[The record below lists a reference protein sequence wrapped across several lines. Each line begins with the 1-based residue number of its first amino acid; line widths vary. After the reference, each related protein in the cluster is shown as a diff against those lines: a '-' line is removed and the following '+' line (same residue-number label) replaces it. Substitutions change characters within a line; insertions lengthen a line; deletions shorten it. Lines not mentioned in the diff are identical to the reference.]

1 MTDSAATLGASEPP
15 ARMATSGPSRLGC
28 HWVQLDTLAA
38 MMLRMKHLFRLSR
51 DVGRFALIN
60 RVWWFIPMMALLA
73 LIMVAVT
80 STQAVVPVAVYTLF

>member
-1 MTDSAATLGASEPP
+1 MGL
-15 ARMATSGPSRLGC
+15 RL
-28 HWVQLDTLAA
+28 
-38 MMLRMKHLFRLSR
+38 KHFFRLSR
-51 DVGRFALIN
+51 DVGRFALVN